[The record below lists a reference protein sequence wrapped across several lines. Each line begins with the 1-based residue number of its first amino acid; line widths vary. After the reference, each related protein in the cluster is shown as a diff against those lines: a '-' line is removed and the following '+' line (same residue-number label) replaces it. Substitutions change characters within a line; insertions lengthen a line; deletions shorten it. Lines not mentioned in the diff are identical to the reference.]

1 MIIDK
6 MLELGSEIQSYI
18 LVDEVRQLEINT
30 FKKKAP
36 SVILLSICL
45 SIQVLHSIFFFG
57 GINYSPRFLPTEILI
72 DEEIL
77 KKLKASF
84 PQAFNCF
91 ESKLPSRSPMSC
103 VMDMVR
109 LRSGGGGMPL
119 FHYFTIFVLCVLV
132 DRQRD

>member
-1 MIIDK
+1 MILI
-6 MLELGSEIQSYI
+6 
-18 LVDEVRQLEINT
+18 
-30 FKKKAP
+30 
-36 SVILLSICL
+36 SICL
-45 SIQVLHSIFFFG
+45 SIQVLHSIFFLG
-57 GINYSPRFLPTEILI
+57 GINTLRFRPTDILADNENI
-72 DEEIL
+72 VNNL
-77 KKLKASF
+77 KDSF